1 MPLNERGCT
10 QRDLPVAVVTT
21 VVVLVVVTWVVVLV
35 VAVVV
40 VVTSGGIT
48 VWMGKVSIN
57 GPT

>member
-1 MPLNERGCT
+1 MSLNERGWT

-40 VVTSGGIT
+40 VVTSGGVT

-57 GPT
+57 GLI